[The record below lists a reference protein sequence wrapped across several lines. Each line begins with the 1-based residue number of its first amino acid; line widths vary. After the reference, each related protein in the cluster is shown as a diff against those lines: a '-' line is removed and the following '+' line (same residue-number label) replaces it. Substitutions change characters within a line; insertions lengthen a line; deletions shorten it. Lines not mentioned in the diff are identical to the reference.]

1 MQFISILFLIA
12 VGGAIPLFAMWGQGT
27 FVGQKPAPTWARWI
41 IMTVIALGLIAGGF
55 RVMQSYDQSQG
66 YSELL
71 EIAWIVGA
79 AIASFVA
86 LQERMK
92 L

>member
-12 VGGAIPLFAMWGQGT
+12 VGVSIPLFAMWGQGN
-27 FVGQKPAPTWARWI
+27 FVDQKPTPTWARWI

-55 RVMQSYDQSQG
+55 RVMQSYDPEQG
-66 YSELL
+66 YLGGL

-79 AIASFVA
+79 AIACFVA
-86 LQERMK
+86 LQDRMK